1 MILNINFTKKFED
14 SFRHDVKLSN
24 YSWFNLGGNAEYF
37 YKAKDEKQLIEFLQE
52 AKKQNLK
59 ITILGAGSNTLFR
72 DKGVKGAVIKLGNEF
87 SYTKLIN
94 KNILDVGAATLDRK
108 VANYAKENNIGN
120 FEFLSCIPGSVGGAI
135 AMNSGCYEN
144 DISKILIS
152 IRAIDKKKLSVI
164 EIKKED
170 IKFSYRGTDLPNNLI
185 IISAKFQGALC
196 AKEKIEKKQSD
207 FIEKKKLSQPSQIK
221 TCGSTFKNPSNN
233 KAWKLI
239 KESGCQGMTEG
250 DAYISEKHCNF
261 FVNKGKATSNDVEN
275 LIKKAGC
282 DEFREGDAM
291 ISQKHCNFFVNNG
304 NAKSS
309 DIENLIDKVKKK
321 VQEKTGADLELEI
334 KIVGEK

>member
-1 MILNINFTKKFED
+1 MILDINFIKKFEG
-14 SFRHDVKLSN
+14 FFNQNVNLSN

-37 YKAKDEKQLIEFLQE
+37 YKAKNENQLIEFLRE

-59 ITILGAGSNTLFR
+59 TTVLGAGSNTLFR
-72 DKGVKGAVIKLGNEF
+72 DNGVKGVVIKLGNEF

-108 VANYAKENNIGN
+108 IANYAKENNVGN
-120 FEFLSCIPGSVGGAI
+120 LEFLSCIPGSIGGSI
-135 AMNSGCYEN
+135 IMNSGCYEN
-144 DISKILIS
+144 DISKVLVS
-152 IRAIDKKKLSVI
+152 IRALDQKKLSII

-170 IKFSYRGTDLPNNLI
+170 IKFLYRGTNLSNDLI
-185 IISAKFQGALC
+185 IVSAKLKGTTSVM
-196 AKEKIEKKQSD
+196 KRIEKKQSD
-207 FIEKKKLSQPSQIK
+207 FIEKKKSSQPSQIK
-221 TCGSTFKNPSNN
+221 TCGSTFKNISKDK

-239 KESGCQGMTEG
+239 KE
-250 DAYISEKHCNF
+250 
-261 FVNKGKATSNDVEN
+261 
-275 LIKKAGC
+275 AGC
-282 DEFREGDAM
+282 EDYREGDAF